1 MLVNALPWSGF
12 SANGAVTF
20 VKNIKQRPF
29 LIGDGVEV
37 LSYIP
42 NDTNLAMFDIQG
54 ENVFNL
60 PESSPVVKGVRETLT
75 KIGVL

>member
-1 MLVNALPWSGF
+1 M
-12 SANGAVTF
+12 
-20 VKNIKQRPF
+20 IYC
-29 LIGDGVEV
+29 VEEF